1 VKFEIKNLSC
11 GYDKK
16 VIIENFNANLQ
27 DGDIFC
33 LLGSNGV
40 GKTTTFKTI
49 LGFLKPLGGEILIDG
64 KDALKM
70 SEKERASFISY
81 VPQAHTPPFA
91 FSVFDVV
98 MMSANAR
105 LGIFE
110 RPSKEDEK
118 IALDALKTL
127 NLESFKDKIYTDLSG
142 GERQMVLIARALAQ
156 RSKVMLLDEPTAN
169 LDFGNQ
175 MRVLS
180 IIEKLSHEDGR
191 AVILNTHFPTNALKI
206 SDTSLLLRNNSYLF
220 GRSQDIITEENIRE
234 FFKIACSIVS
244 VPVGD
249 KVVKGIIPLDF
260 I

>member
-1 VKFEIKNLSC
+1 MKFEIKNLSC

-16 VIIENFNANLQ
+16 VVIENFNANLQ

-49 LGFLKPLGGEILIDG
+49 LGFLKPLWGRNFNRRQRR
-64 KDALKM
+64 ALKM
-70 SEKERASFISY
+70 SKKERTSFISY
-81 VPQAHTPPFA
+81 VPQAHTLPFT

-98 MMSANAR
+98 MMSSNAR

-169 LDFGNQ
+169 LDFVWQLNASFK
-175 MRVLS
+175 RDKKARKARLHHHPHLS
-180 IIEKLSHEDGR
+180 SARAGLLSKRKGR
-191 AVILNTHFPTNALKI
+191 DAWA
-206 SDTSLLLRNNSYLF
+206 
-220 GRSQDIITEENIRE
+220 
-234 FFKIACSIVS
+234 
-244 VPVGD
+244 
-249 KVVKGIIPLDF
+249 
-260 I
+260 

>member
-1 VKFEIKNLSC
+1 MKFEIKNLSC

-16 VIIENFNANLQ
+16 VVIENFNANLQ

-49 LGFLKPLGGEILIDG
+49 LGFLKPLWG
-64 KDALKM
+64 
-70 SEKERASFISY
+70 RNFNSFISY
-81 VPQAHTPPFA
+81 VPQAHTLPFTV
-91 FSVFDVV
+91 SVFDVV
-98 MMSANAR
+98 MLSSNAR

-169 LDFGNQ
+169 LDFVWQLNASFK
-175 MRVLS
+175 RDKKARKARLHHHPNLS
-180 IIEKLSHEDGR
+180 SARAGLLS
-191 AVILNTHFPTNALKI
+191 K
-206 SDTSLLLRNNSYLF
+206 
-220 GRSQDIITEENIRE
+220 
-234 FFKIACSIVS
+234 C
-244 VPVGD
+244 
-249 KVVKGIIPLDF
+249 KGCDAWA
-260 I
+260 

>member
-16 VIIENFNANLQ
+16 VVIENFNANLQ

-118 IALDALKTL
+118 IAIDALKTL

-175 MRVLS
+175 MRVLKEIKKLAKQGY
-180 IIEKLSHEDGR
+180 IIILTSHQPEQVFYLNAKVAMLGR
-191 AVILNTHFPTNALKI
+191 DKNYIYGEASEVMNGENLKKI
-206 SDTSLLLRNNSYLF
+206 Y
-220 GRSQDIITEENIRE
+220 GVDIR
-234 FFKIACSIVS
+234 
-244 VPVGD
+244 
-249 KVVKGIIPLDF
+249 VVKNIIDEREHYSCVMVD
-260 I
+260 

>member
-1 VKFEIKNLSC
+1 VRDGQRDTPWHHHLAHRRARFYLPALSEQKGLAVKFKIKNLSC
-11 GYDKK
+11 SYDKK
-16 VIIENFNANLQ
+16 VVIENFNANLQ

-40 GKTTTFKTI
+40 GKTTTFNTI

-169 LDFGNQ
+169 LDFVWQLNASFK
-175 MRVLS
+175 RDKKARKARLHHHPHLS
-180 IIEKLSHEDGR
+180 SARAGLLSKRKGR
-191 AVILNTHFPTNALKI
+191 DAWA
-206 SDTSLLLRNNSYLF
+206 
-220 GRSQDIITEENIRE
+220 
-234 FFKIACSIVS
+234 
-244 VPVGD
+244 
-249 KVVKGIIPLDF
+249 
-260 I
+260 

>member
-1 VKFEIKNLSC
+1 MKFEIKNLSC

-16 VIIENFNANLQ
+16 VVIENFNANLQ

-127 NLESFKDKIYTDLSG
+127 NLESFKG

-169 LDFGNQ
+169 LDFGNHLKEIKKLAKQ
-175 MRVLS
+175 GY
-180 IIEKLSHEDGR
+180 IIILTSRQPEQVFYLNAKVAMLGR
-191 AVILNTHFPTNALKI
+191 DKNYIYGEASEVMNGENLKKI
-206 SDTSLLLRNNSYLF
+206 Y
-220 GRSQDIITEENIRE
+220 GVDIR
-234 FFKIACSIVS
+234 
-244 VPVGD
+244 
-249 KVVKGIIPLDF
+249 VVKNIIDEREHF
-260 I
+260 SCVMVD

>member
-1 VKFEIKNLSC
+1 MKFEIKNLSC

-16 VIIENFNANLQ
+16 VVIENFNANLQ

-142 GERQMVLIARALAQ
+142 GERQMVLIARALA
-156 RSKVMLLDEPTAN
+156 
-169 LDFGNQ
+169 
-175 MRVLS
+175 
-180 IIEKLSHEDGR
+180 
-191 AVILNTHFPTNALKI
+191 
-206 SDTSLLLRNNSYLF
+206 
-220 GRSQDIITEENIRE
+220 
-234 FFKIACSIVS
+234 
-244 VPVGD
+244 
-249 KVVKGIIPLDF
+249 
-260 I
+260 

>member
-1 VKFEIKNLSC
+1 MKFEIKNLSC

-16 VIIENFNANLQ
+16 VVIENFNANLQ

-49 LGFLKPLGGEILIDG
+49 LGFLKPLGGKILIDG

-118 IALDALKTL
+118 IAIDALKTL

-142 GERQMVLIARALAQ
+142 GERQMVLIARA
-156 RSKVMLLDEPTAN
+156 
-169 LDFGNQ
+169 
-175 MRVLS
+175 
-180 IIEKLSHEDGR
+180 
-191 AVILNTHFPTNALKI
+191 
-206 SDTSLLLRNNSYLF
+206 
-220 GRSQDIITEENIRE
+220 
-234 FFKIACSIVS
+234 
-244 VPVGD
+244 
-249 KVVKGIIPLDF
+249 
-260 I
+260 